1 MTSESSKYVRTYV
14 ANVTAPPP
22 PPPPPSP
29 HTLGGRGS
37 LLEVGVHGA
46 DKQLLHPAV
55 HVGYAVPGRVSLAV
69 QLQQVP
75 SREEGNHIRTYVRMY
90 VHTSFETEQ

>member
-1 MTSESSKYVRTYV
+1 MYLPL
-14 ANVTAPPP
+14 ALPLPP
-22 PPPPPSP
+22 P
-29 HTLGGRGS
+29 HTLGVRDS

-55 HVGYAVPGRVSLAV
+55 HVGDAVPGRVSLAV

-75 SREEGNHIRTYVRMY
+75 SQEEGDHIRTYA
-90 VHTSFETEQ
+90 HTHACTCFDTEQ